1 MPRSFVQFAVVADDD
16 AGAMHAAA
24 AVVAVAADRVVA
36 VVYSPGVNYPDLNYS
51 SIVVSTWV
59 GP

>member
-1 MPRSFVQFAVVADDD
+1 MQFAVVAADD
-16 AGAMHAAA
+16 AGAMHA
-24 AVVAVAADRVVA
+24 AVVAVAADRVVVV

>member
-1 MPRSFVQFAVVADDD
+1 MPRSFVQFAAVAAADD

-24 AVVAVAADRVVA
+24 VVAVDHAVA

-59 GP
+59 WP